1 MFYQERKALVEKFP
15 QSEIANFVVNSRQVA
30 SESIYKLTDSTK
42 VEREEII
49 AWLSA
54 NDRLIPELENI
65 YPVLTAY
72 LKKYIFRCSGL
83 SELLTDYFEAYKR
96 QKFSNILEPDFLQ
109 KVDEFAVSRRFNQLP
124 TRDEILDEVE
134 KDGTHLYWLDALGV
148 EYLGLIESLVQ
159 KRGLSVR
166 VNIARSEL
174 PTITSINRG
183 FFDA

>member
-1 MFYQERKALVEKFP
+1 MLFRSIRISGGDYRNWLYFICLKHKSDSLLNSYLRFALDKTTRFEDFTSNVLNGIIEIPHTDKRFAMFYQERKALVEKFP
-15 QSEIANFVVNSRQVA
+15 QSEIANFVVNSHQVA

-49 AWLSA
+49 AWLST

-96 QKFSNILEPDFLQ
+96 QKLSNKLE
-109 KVDEFAVSRRFNQLP
+109 
-124 TRDEILDEVE
+124 
-134 KDGTHLYWLDALGV
+134 
-148 EYLGLIESLVQ
+148 
-159 KRGLSVR
+159 
-166 VNIARSEL
+166 
-174 PTITSINRG
+174 
-183 FFDA
+183 